1 MWGRDNGQFK
11 GPPAPDLKM
20 EKPNNIINL
29 NPMLNAARQK
39 DFEKKFVEKL
49 KSENKRPANTQ
60 KAIDETRNAHVDGGL
75 D

>member
-1 MWGRDNGQFK
+1 
-11 GPPAPDLKM
+11 M